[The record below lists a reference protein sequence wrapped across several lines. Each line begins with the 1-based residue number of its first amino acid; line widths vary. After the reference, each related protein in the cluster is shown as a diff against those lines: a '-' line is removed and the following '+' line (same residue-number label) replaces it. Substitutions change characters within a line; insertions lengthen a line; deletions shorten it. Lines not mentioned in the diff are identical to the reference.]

1 MNRSHL
7 KTHSVIR
14 DIILTLITFGLWN
27 LYVQFRQ
34 IEDVND
40 ILGEPKLPSL
50 LKVLLLSL
58 ITLGLYFCY
67 YEYKLTKI
75 LHQLNYKKTYT
86 FNEVACGLMTFIG
99 LWFIVDSY
107 QQSLINDYIEKYYPR
122 SFKV

>member
-1 MNRSHL
+1 MSQL
-7 KTHSVIR
+7 KTNSVIR
-14 DIILTLITFGLWN
+14 DIFFTIITFGLWN
-27 LYVQFRQ
+27 FYVQFRQ

-40 ILGEPKLPSL
+40 ILGQPKLPSL
-50 LKVLLLSL
+50 LKVLLLSI

-75 LHQLNYKKTYT
+75 LHQLNYQKTYT

-107 QQSLINDYIEKYYPR
+107 QQSLINDYIDKNYYPKNR
-122 SFKV
+122 